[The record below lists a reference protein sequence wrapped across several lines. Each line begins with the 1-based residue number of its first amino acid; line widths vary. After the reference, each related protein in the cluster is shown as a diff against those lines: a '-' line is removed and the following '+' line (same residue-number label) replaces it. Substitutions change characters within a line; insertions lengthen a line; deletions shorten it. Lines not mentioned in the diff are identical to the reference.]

1 MCGCGGGLCVA
12 GVLRRSKDDVF
23 LEYVD
28 GYGKSSSIGSR
39 PSGSRSSLFRVAV
52 MSDYMLRKMFFP
64 AVVFAFG
71 GGFFVGFV
79 AAVYAAVTLFGT
91 AAMPG

>member
-1 MCGCGGGLCVA
+1 
-12 GVLRRSKDDVF
+12 
-23 LEYVD
+23 
-28 GYGKSSSIGSR
+28 
-39 PSGSRSSLFRVAV
+39 

-79 AAVYAAVTLFGT
+79 TAVYAAVTLFGSV
-91 AAMPG
+91 AMPG